1 MKFNSPI
8 RSPSSLTSKLTT
20 LLPVLQVCEEPGS
33 AAAEELD
40 FGVGDVDLIA
50 IEVEDPEEDGKD
62 KLVVAAGEPSDS
74 DIYNSELDNSEGRG
88 GTDLDVMLVFFCA
101 VVQKSVLQF
110 R

>member
-20 LLPVLQVCEEPGS
+20 LLPVCEEPGS

-40 FGVGDVDLIA
+40 SGVEDVDLIA
-50 IEVEDPEEDGKD
+50 IEVEDSEEDSKD

-74 DIYNSELDNSEGRG
+74 DIDNSELDNSEGRG
-88 GTDLDVMLVFFCA
+88 GTELDVMLVFFCA